1 MKLSI
6 VTVNRNNAAGLRA
19 TLESTFGAQS
29 GFADW
34 EQIVVDG
41 NSTDGSFSEIDRH
54 RTDPHLGWCVSE
66 PDSGI
71 YDAMNK
77 GAAHARGDRLLFLNS
92 GDTLL
97 PDVLE
102 KVFADPPDAD
112 ILYGDLAILKKDGET
127 VKRYPAP
134 GEIRDWH
141 FLYESLPHP
150 ASFVSRRLFE
160 SLGGYDES
168 FRIVSDAKFFM
179 EAVLGGA
186 KLAQLPFAVSRFRT
200 DGVSF
205 DKSRM
210 AEHLAERRRMLAPVF
225 GERLAERVTRPKP
238 KPLPSCIRPA
248 VLLAAARD
256 KRFARYLLRANDAVR
271 AAYRTR
277 FGRFV
282 LERLARRLEEKEA
295 RSLRRTR
302 KAAIAP
308 SGKATP

>member
-19 TLESTFGAQS
+19 TLESTFGGQQ
-29 GFADW
+29 GFDDW

-41 NSTDGSFSEIDRH
+41 ASADGSFSEVDRY
-54 RTDPHLGWCVSE
+54 RRNPNLGWCISE

-77 GAAHARGDRLLFLNS
+77 GAAHALGDRLLFLNS

-102 KVFADPPDAD
+102 KVFADPSDAD

-168 FRIVSDAKFFM
+168 YRIVSDAKFFM

-225 GERLAERVTRPKP
+225 GERLAERISRPKP
-238 KPLPSCIRPA
+238 KKPPSCIRPA
-248 VLLAAARD
+248 VLAEASRD
-256 KRFARYLLRANDAVR
+256 KEFSGVLLRANDAVL
-271 AAYRTR
+271 AVWHTR
-277 FGRFV
+277 VGRF
-282 LERLARRLEEKEA
+282 LLKRLARRPEKEKKRDRLA
-295 RSLRRTR
+295 ATQPDSRT
-302 KAAIAP
+302 
-308 SGKATP
+308 